1 MYARLESPAST
12 EVLSSWK
19 DIAKYLKRGV
29 RTVQRWE
36 SELALPVRRRR
47 GKRRAGVSAI
57 RSEIDIWLSTCPTV
71 TNEPE
76 IDATLVS
83 NRALLQ
89 QASDLIAQSRLLQ
102 SDHARLRADVVR
114 LRKELVLS
122 VHRFVA
128 TVRGLPPEPAARNR
142 ESAKAA

>member
-1 MYARLESPAST
+1 MYALLESPAST

-57 RSEIDIWLSTCPTV
+57 RAEIDIWLSTCPTV

-89 QASDLIAQSRLLQ
+89 QTSDLIAQSRLLQ
-102 SDHARLRADVVR
+102 SNHARLRADLV
-114 LRKELVLS
+114 LFRKELVLS

-128 TVRGLPPEPAARNR
+128 TVGGLPPEPAARNR

>member
-1 MYARLESPAST
+1 MYALLESPAST

-19 DIAKYLKRGV
+19 DIAQYLKRGV

-76 IDATLVS
+76 IQAPLVS
-83 NRALLQ
+83 NQALLQ

-102 SDHARLRADVVR
+102 SDQARLRADLAR
-114 LRKELVLS
+114 LRKDLVLS
-122 VHRFVA
+122 VHRFVV
-128 TVRGLPPEPAARNR
+128 TVRGLPPEPAARIS

>member
-1 MYARLESPAST
+1 MYALLESPAST

-19 DIAKYLKRGV
+19 DIAQYLKRGV

-76 IDATLVS
+76 IQAPRVS
-83 NRALLQ
+83 NQALLQ

-114 LRKELVLS
+114 LRKELVFS
-122 VHRFVA
+122 VHQFVA
-128 TVRGLPPEPAARNR
+128 TVRYLPAEPAVRNR